1 MQYLRGAG
9 WIKARTLPRSVR
21 TVKSLLQKGWI
32 EKQHQGPK
40 NEVFFRLTEKGL
52 EAKKSPVPIQE
63 QSRPAKGE
71 EMSAP
76 GPPWTPEEDGLLRSM
91 GAAGESATA
100 IATLLK
106 RKAAGVHQRA
116 HLLEIK
122 LACFAARAEAE
133 VEITACRAVAGETS
147 GLRSMHLCAQT
158 RDMIILRGQGQ
169 SGWQRD
175 VETLRTTSDGRSTT
189 YCGGSAPATLL

>member
-1 MQYLRGAG
+1 MTFATHPERQFMQYLRGAG
-9 WIKARTLPRSVR
+9 WIKGRTLPRSVR

-63 QSRPAKGE
+63 QSRRAEGGE
-71 EMSAP
+71 MRAP
-76 GPPWTPEEDGLLRSM
+76 RPPWTPEEDGLLRSM

-106 RKAAGVHQRA
+106 RKAAAVQQHARI
-116 HLLEIK
+116 LEIK
-122 LACFAARAEAE
+122 LA
-133 VEITACRAVAGETS
+133 
-147 GLRSMHLCAQT
+147 RSPPGPKLK
-158 RDMIILRGQGQ
+158 
-169 SGWQRD
+169 WK
-175 VETLRTTSDGRSTT
+175 
-189 YCGGSAPATLL
+189 